1 MDIPQPDPNRGLYG
15 ITVAAELVGSGPQNL
30 RQYEARGLLT
40 PQRTAGGTRRY
51 SENDLDRLR
60 DIAGLLDAGLN
71 LAGVEMVLALWTA
84 NSQLQAEIDKLSG
97 KPVDGAERK
106 SGSAQRRTE
115 QSGQTGREG
124 SGLLARGPGRGLAPT
139 AYYRVD

>member
-1 MDIPQPDPNRGLYG
+1 MDVPDPDRGLYG

-51 SENDLDRLR
+51 SDNDLDRLR

-71 LAGVEMVLALWTA
+71 LAGIEMVLALRTA
-84 NSQLQAEIDKLSG
+84 NTKLQAEVDRLSG
-97 KPVDGAERK
+97 PPAEGRTTGARLHPDSEG
-106 SGSAQRRTE
+106 GSEPIGA
-115 QSGQTGREG
+115 
-124 SGLLARGPGRGLAPT
+124 
-139 AYYRVD
+139 

>member
-1 MDIPQPDPNRGLYG
+1 MDTPDPDRGLYG
-15 ITVAAELVGSGPQNL
+15 ITTAAELVGSGPQNL

-71 LAGVEMVLALWTA
+71 LAGVEMVLALRTA
-84 NSQLQAEIDKLSG
+84 NSQLQAQVDRLSG
-97 KPVDGAERK
+97 APGERAKRPGRPVAQRPVAAPKPAAGHE
-106 SGSAQRRTE
+106 SGS
-115 QSGQTGREG
+115 
-124 SGLLARGPGRGLAPT
+124 
-139 AYYRVD
+139 